1 VRSGSDAE
9 ERYADMRRRHP
20 PIEQPVVKI
29 HPVSG
34 RKVLYVNQLYTTRIL
49 GMSRQES
56 AAMLGYLTSL
66 ATVPEWQVRFR
77 WEPGSIAIWDNH
89 AVQHYAI
96 NDYHLYPRLMHRVTI
111 N

>member
-1 VRSGSDAE
+1 
-9 ERYADMRRRHP
+9 MRRRHP